1 MPSRVAYRRWRPRKQ
16 GSVPEEDCD
25 ANAERAS
32 HRALLPFPRSR
43 GCAGLRGRCAK
54 RRVRTTIEVLKSAVS
69 CRTSARRGVMNSA
82 PRDDITGW
90 LRAWSNGDETA
101 LERLTP
107 LVYGELHRRARRL
120 MGRER
125 DGHSLQP
132 TELIHEAYL
141 RLVGS
146 TPVDWHDRSH
156 FYALAARLM
165 RQILVDHARSR
176 GRQKRGGA
184 ALPVTLD
191 EAAMCPRNRRISA
204 GSTTRCMRSP
214 IPTCERVASS
224 NSVSSEDSASTRWLT
239 SSTSP
244 RRRCS
249 ATGGLPRPGCNGR

>member
-1 MPSRVAYRRWRPRKQ
+1 
-16 GSVPEEDCD
+16 
-25 ANAERAS
+25 
-32 HRALLPFPRSR
+32 
-43 GCAGLRGRCAK
+43 
-54 RRVRTTIEVLKSAVS
+54 
-69 CRTSARRGVMNSA
+69 MNSA

-90 LRAWSNGDETA
+90 LRAWSNGDEAA

-184 ALPVTLD
+184 ALAVTLD
-191 EAAMCPRNRRISA
+191 EAAICPRESLDLGRLDDALHALADTDVRKSRVVELRFFGGFSVDQVAAILDVSPQTVLRDWRLAKAWLQREMRRESRA
-204 GSTTRCMRSP
+204 
-214 IPTCERVASS
+214 
-224 NSVSSEDSASTRWLT
+224 
-239 SSTSP
+239 
-244 RRRCS
+244 RR
-249 ATGGLPRPGCNGR
+249 

>member
-1 MPSRVAYRRWRPRKQ
+1 
-16 GSVPEEDCD
+16 
-25 ANAERAS
+25 
-32 HRALLPFPRSR
+32 
-43 GCAGLRGRCAK
+43 
-54 RRVRTTIEVLKSAVS
+54 
-69 CRTSARRGVMNSA
+69 MNSA

-90 LRAWSNGDETA
+90 LRAWSNGDEAA

-184 ALPVTLD
+184 ALAVTLD
-191 EAAMCPRNRRISA
+191 EAAICPRESLDLGRLDDALHALADTDVRKSRVVELRFFGGFSVDEVAAILDVSPQTVLRDSRLAKAWLQREMRRESRA
-204 GSTTRCMRSP
+204 
-214 IPTCERVASS
+214 
-224 NSVSSEDSASTRWLT
+224 
-239 SSTSP
+239 
-244 RRRCS
+244 RR
-249 ATGGLPRPGCNGR
+249 